1 MSRATVGQSL
11 LRVDGEEKVTGRAV
25 FTHDFRLPG
34 MAYAKVLRSPLAHA
48 HIRRVDGRGAQ
59 SVPGVLAVLT
69 RDNLQVAFPFYGQFI
84 KDQPIVAIDKARYAG
99 DIVAAVVAVEEDIAE
114 EALKKIEV
122 DYDELPAATT
132 IEEALA
138 ENAPLIHENLRGFKE
153 PSYGRGASHIVHEK
167 SNVGLHFR
175 YQRGDIQEGFA
186 ASDHIIE
193 DTFLFPSAQHYPLEP
208 HISVA
213 SFEGKSLTVVSSTQ
227 MPFPVRQEL
236 SQMFGISLSHV
247 RVVVPYVG
255 GGYGGKGG
263 IKTEALAAALSR
275 LSRRPVRLALSADET
290 FLTVCQPGAKLTIK
304 TGVSKDGR
312 FIARRCEVYLNGGA
326 YATSGPSVAEK
337 AGYRAHGPYR
347 IPHVLTDSFH
357 VYTNTVPAGAF
368 RGFGATQVV
377 FAYESHL
384 DSIALR
390 LNMDPLELR
399 IKNILEKGE
408 EFAPGDT
415 RLDCDLKGG
424 LLEVADMIQWQNRE
438 DGAANGLKR
447 GKGIACAVKDGG
459 GTNKPAHALVKIL
472 SDGSVVLA
480 TGSVEIG
487 QGIRTA
493 LLQVVAEEL
502 AMNPE
507 EMRVAELDTQHTPFD
522 KGTNASSA
530 VSIMG
535 QAVQKAARHA
545 REQFIA
551 AAAQAL
557 QADPGDVEL
566 KEGKVVCRDRTLSF
580 REVMRSAFADTGTE
594 IVGRGFFKVYPSR
607 EVPLGY
613 PSPFWEIG
621 LAGAEV
627 EVDEMTGE
635 VKLLK
640 YASVTDA
647 GKMIHPL
654 HCRGQDEGA
663 AMFGIGLGLCE
674 ELVYTEGRLMNPN
687 LVDYRLPRFRD
698 LPRSFT
704 TRILEQGGGPGP
716 YGAKGMGEGGILA
729 AAPAI
734 CNAVH
739 DATGMR
745 PHQIP
750 LKGERVWRAVQ
761 GAESKKKEV

>member
-1 MSRATVGQSL
+1 MTATVGQSVR
-11 LRVDGEEKVTGRAV
+11 RVDGEEKVTGRAV
-25 FTHDFRLPG
+25 YTGDFRLPG
-34 MAYAKVLRSPLAHA
+34 MAYGKVLRSPLPHA
-48 HIRRVDGRGAQ
+48 RIRRIDARMAE
-59 SVPGVLAVLT
+59 STPGVLAVLT
-69 RDNLQVAFPFYGQFI
+69 RDNLQVPFPFYGQFV
-84 KDQPIVAIDKARYAG
+84 KDQSIVAIDKVRYAG
-99 DIVAAVVAVEEDIAE
+99 DIVAAVVATEEFIAE
-114 EALKKIEV
+114 QAVKRIEV
-122 DYDELPAATT
+122 DYEELAAVMT
-132 IEEALA
+132 IEEALKDD
-138 ENAPLIHENLRGFKE
+138 APLIHENLRGFKQ
-153 PSYGRGASHIVHEK
+153 PTYGRGANHVVHEN
-167 SNVGLHFR
+167 SNISFHFR
-175 YQRGDIQEGFA
+175 YQRGDVENGFA
-186 ASDHIIE
+186 ASDRIFE

-208 HISVA
+208 HISIA
-213 SFEGKSLTVVSSTQ
+213 SFEGASLTIISSTQ

-236 SQMFGISLSHV
+236 SRIFGIPLSHI

-263 IKTEALAAALSR
+263 IKTEALAAVLSR
-275 LSRRPVRLALSADET
+275 MSRRPVRIAFSADET
-290 FLTVCQPGAKLTIK
+290 FMTVCQPGAKLTIK
-304 TGVSKDGR
+304 TGLTKDGR
-312 FIARRCEVYLNGGA
+312 FIARRCEVHLNGGA

-384 DSIALR
+384 DAIACR
-390 LNMDPLELR
+390 LNTDPLELR

-415 RLDCDLKGG
+415 ALDCDLKSG
-424 LLEVADMIQWQNRE
+424 LREVAGIIQWHKR
-438 DGAANGLKR
+438 DRGPAGSMLKR

-459 GTNKPAHALVKIL
+459 GTNKPAHAVVRIL

-502 AMNPE
+502 SASPE
-507 EMRVAELDTQHTPFD
+507 EVRVAELDTQYTPFD

-545 REQFIA
+545 REQLIS

-557 QADPGDVEL
+557 KTDEKNIEL
-566 KEGKVVCRDRTLSF
+566 KDGKALSGGRILSF
-580 REVMRSAFADTGTE
+580 REVMRSCFADTEGD
-594 IVGRGFFKVYPSR
+594 IVGRGFFKVSPND

-621 LAGAEV
+621 LAAAEV

-635 VKLLK
+635 VRLLK
-640 YASVTDA
+640 YVSLTDA

-654 HCRGQDEGA
+654 QCRGQDEGA
-663 AMFGIGLGLCE
+663 AVFGMGLSLSE
-674 ELVYTEGRLMNPN
+674 ELVYSEGQLINPN

-698 LPRSFT
+698 LPGSFT

-734 CNAVH
+734 CNAVY
-739 DATGMR
+739 DAIGVR
-745 PHQIP
+745 LCQVP
-750 LKGERVWRAVQ
+750 LKGERVWRAI
-761 GAESKKKEV
+761 ERR